1 MGTKPR
7 AERKIESRGLGGQDV
22 IGNICLLA
30 VCLVRGKTH
39 NATRESLRR

>member
-22 IGNICLLA
+22 IGKICLLA

-39 NATRESLRR
+39 NASRESLRR